1 MDKRNII
8 RSPVHVVKNS
18 EGGIYEVGLT
28 ENEWWIN
35 IAQIEVWWGNGGEL
49 YDLVRKV
56 PVRVTEQVYKI
67 GMELPG
73 SICIALTTEQINPE
87 DDQDHLWL
95 DQHGQ
100 VQYTED
106 GQAIYGYWYY
116 DQQLTYIPTDRCVYD
131 DTIEMFN
138 SKMNK

>member
-1 MDKRNII
+1 MKINII
-8 RSPVHVVKNS
+8 RSPVHIIANS
-18 EGGIYEVGLT
+18 ENGVYEAT
-28 ENEWWIN
+28 EDPQQFTVNVCQMEC
-35 IAQIEVWWGNGGEL
+35 WWGTGGEL
-49 YDLVRKV
+49 HDLVRKV
-56 PVRVTEQVYKI
+56 PIRVTEQVYKI

-87 DDQDHLWL
+87 DNQDHLWL

-116 DQQLTYIPTDRCVYD
+116 DKQLTYIPTDRCVYD